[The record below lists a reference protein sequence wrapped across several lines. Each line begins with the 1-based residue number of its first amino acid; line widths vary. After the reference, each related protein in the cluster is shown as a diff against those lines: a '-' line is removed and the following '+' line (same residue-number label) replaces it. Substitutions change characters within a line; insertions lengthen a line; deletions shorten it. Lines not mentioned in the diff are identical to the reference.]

1 MSQFEKER
9 DVLMKKLL
17 GNPNSIEL
25 RRDLAYLWEENAVFS
40 EAVEQLRRAAYLG
53 DGSALKEFEGLER

>member
-1 MSQFEKER
+1 MEF
-9 DVLMKKLL
+9 
-17 GNPNSIEL
+17 